1 MAAATAAQA
10 AGQASR
16 KEAPMSPQTASIL
29 GLVVMFVVA
38 TALPINMGALAL
50 AMAFIIGTL
59 SVGMSSSAIIAGFP
73 GDLFVTLVGITYL
86 FAIAQK
92 NGTIDWL
99 VHQAVRA
106 VGGRI
111 AAIPWIMFA
120 VAATLTAVGAVSPA
134 ACAILAPVALQFA
147 RAYAIS
153 PLMMGL
159 LVIHG
164 TQGGGFSPI
173 SVYGGITNQLVAQSG
188 LPVGEVSL
196 FLACLGF
203 NLLCALGV
211 FFAFGGA
218 ALLGRRAMPARVI
231 GDERGPA
238 GLPMLGHGIST
249 DTIIAAPAHPAA
261 ARLDLHQV
269 ATLVGLGALAV
280 GALAFRLHVGLVA
293 VTVAVVLTLLAPN
306 EQKGAV
312 DKIGWSTILLVG
324 GVITYVGVL
333 QKSGAIDSVG
343 QGVSGM
349 GAPLLAALLLCY
361 IGGVVSAFASSLGV
375 LGAIIPLAVPFLQQG
390 QIGTAG
396 MIAALAISLTVVD
409 VSPFSTNGALVVSN
423 AAPEERDS
431 VYRRFLIYSILVVV
445 AGPPLAWLLFI
456 VPGWM

>member
-1 MAAATAAQA
+1 
-10 AGQASR
+10 
-16 KEAPMSPQTASIL
+16 MSPQTASIL
-29 GLVVMFVVA
+29 GLVLMFVVA

-50 AMAFIIGTL
+50 AMAFIVGNL
-59 SVGMSSSAIIAGFP
+59 AVGMSSSAIIAGFP

-120 VAATLTAVGAVSPA
+120 VAAALTAVGAVSPA

-147 RAYAIS
+147 RAYRIS
-153 PLMMGL
+153 PLLMGL

-164 TQGGGFSPI
+164 AQGGGFSPI
-173 SVYGGITNQLVAQSG
+173 SIYGGITNQVVARSG

-196 FLACLGF
+196 FLASLGF

-211 FFAFGGA
+211 FFAFGGR
-218 ALLGRRAMPARVI
+218 ALLGKRHVAALPGGAAVPVTDIGIEGHGTSADASIAHGARPAA
-231 GDERGPA
+231 DALNLQQMATLA
-238 GLPMLGHGIST
+238 GLL
-249 DTIIAAPAHPAA
+249 
-261 ARLDLHQV
+261 
-269 ATLVGLGALAV
+269 ALAV
-280 GALAFRLHVGLVA
+280 GALAFGLNVGLVA

-343 QGVSGM
+343 QGVTGM

-361 IGGVVSAFASSLGV
+361 IGGVVSAFASSVGV

-396 MIAALAISLTVVD
+396 MIAALAVASTVVD
-409 VSPFSTNGALVVSN
+409 VSPFSTNGALVVAN
-423 AAPEERDS
+423 AAPEERDG
-431 VYRRFLIYSILVVV
+431 VYKRFLFYSILVVL